1 MCYVFVYWWYNYKK
15 FEKKNKRE
23 YKIIFDLSQN
33 ATLEDKEKIIS
44 IFDYLTNTY
53 SDKIT
58 EHQNISG
65 RESINLAEDLSDL
78 KEVQQELTAQNLIKS
93 SNYQGS
99 KKEKKEHIELTEFI
113 SSDGFSI
120 LAGKNNKQNEFL
132 LKIAA
137 PEDIWLHSLNIPGSH
152 VLIKVPQNNN
162 EVSEA
167 ALHEGVYVAA
177 YYSQARESSNVS
189 VVYTRRKFVKK
200 PSGSKPGF
208 VIFTHEKTL
217 VVNPDKTKLPTRQL
231 IN

>member
-1 MCYVFVYWWYNYKK
+1 M
-15 FEKKNKRE
+15 
-23 YKIIFDLSQN
+23 
-33 ATLEDKEKIIS
+33 
-44 IFDYLTNTY
+44 
-53 SDKIT
+53 
-58 EHQNISG
+58 
-65 RESINLAEDLSDL
+65 
-78 KEVQQELTAQNLIKS
+78 
-93 SNYQGS
+93 
-99 KKEKKEHIELTEFI
+99 
-113 SSDGFSI
+113 
-120 LAGKNNKQNEFL
+120 

-189 VVYTRRKFVKK
+189 VVYTKRKFVKK

-217 VVNPDKTKLPTRQL
+217 VVNPDKTKLPARQP